1 MIPKANPASPAAFVG
16 QPTNGQLLQQQ
27 GDENI
32 EAYPLRLTNHI
43 PAVTPEP
50 NPNIKR
56 LILAANEMSAQ
67 NMNEKATAKT
77 KNRIDRPIR

>member
-1 MIPKANPASPAAFVG
+1 MVLQGRHHPLIG
-16 QPTNGQLLQQQ
+16 LPTNGQLLQQQ

-32 EAYPLRLTNHI
+32 EAYALRLTNHI

-50 NPNIKR
+50 NPNTKKP
-56 LILAANEMSAQ
+56 ILAANETSAQ
-67 NMNEKATAKT
+67 NMNEKAAAKT

>member
-1 MIPKANPASPAAFVG
+1 VNPPSASGFVW

-50 NPNIKR
+50 NPKIKR
-56 LILAANEMSAQ
+56 PILAANETSAQ
-67 NMNEKATAKT
+67 NMNEKAAAKT
-77 KNRIDRPIR
+77 KNRIDKPIR